1 MYFNIICI
9 LHKRGRAGLKENQA
23 LWSGNLVVLSKWKEN
38 TKKTVKK
45 ETKIILRKGDT
56 MIVFRG
62 GRNRTHTRQFSKY
75 NDDDEEVKED
85 EDYGSK
91 YKNNI
96 HMLRQILS
104 TSKIVQYSKI

>member
-1 MYFNIICI
+1 
-9 LHKRGRAGLKENQA
+9 
-23 LWSGNLVVLSKWKEN
+23 
-38 TKKTVKK
+38 
-45 ETKIILRKGDT
+45 

-62 GRNRTHTRQFSKY
+62 GRNRTHTSQFSKY

-85 EDYGSK
+85 EDYGRK